1 MQITSS
7 PNKTIQNK
15 DALGGH
21 DAHAMRSV
29 FFISDGTAITS
40 ETLGRSILSR
50 FASVPFETFVIP
62 YVDTLERADDAVN
75 QINMAH
81 QRYGYRPLVFD
92 TIVDPVIRE
101 RINAAEAFNLDIYEG
116 LVGKIAEEIEVEPSE
131 SIGTFH
137 GDVDSDSYK
146 ARIDAVHFAL
156 DNDDG
161 ARTTHYDAADIILIG
176 VSRSGKTPTSLYL
189 ALQFGIRAANYPLTE
204 DDLFENSLPKALRP
218 FKDKLFGLV
227 IDTDRLVKIRNER
240 RAGSRYAS
248 YQQCQQELRAIQGIY
263 ISQGIPNIDVSTM
276 SIEEIATR
284 ILQMT
289 GLKRR
294 IGWFFYLTLPICGAW
309 LSLDDKS
316 CLIKKNDWCVLT
328 GY

>member
-1 MQITSS
+1 MTIEQI
-7 PNKTIQNK
+7 KATIQNK
-15 DALGGH
+15 DALNF
-21 DAHAMRSV
+21 ANSQSLRSV

-40 ETLGRSILSR
+40 ETLGRSILSQ
-50 FASVPFETFVIP
+50 FPSVPFETRVIP
-62 YVDTLERADDAVN
+62 YVDTLDRADEAVN
-75 QINMAH
+75 QINLAH
-81 QRYGYRPLVFD
+81 QRDGVKPLVFD

-101 RINAAEAFNLDIYEG
+101 RINGADAFNLDIYEG
-116 LVGKIAEEIEVEPSE
+116 LISKIADEIKVQPAPHT
-131 SIGTFH
+131 GHAH
-137 GDVDSDSYK
+137 GDVDSENYK
-146 ARIDAVHFAL
+146 SRIDAVHFAL

-204 DDLFENSLPKALRP
+204 DDLYENSLPKALKPYR
-218 FKDKLFGLV
+218 DKLFGLV
-227 IDTDRLVKIRNER
+227 IDADRLVKIRNER

-294 IGWFFYLTLPICGAW
+294 IG
-309 LSLDDKS
+309 
-316 CLIKKNDWCVLT
+316 
-328 GY
+328 

>member
-1 MQITSS
+1 MTIEQI
-7 PNKTIQNK
+7 KATIQNK
-15 DALGGH
+15 DALNF
-21 DAHAMRSV
+21 ANSQSLRSV

-40 ETLGRSILSR
+40 ETLGRSILSQ
-50 FASVPFETFVIP
+50 FPTVPFETRVIP
-62 YVDTLERADDAVN
+62 YVDTLDRADEAVN
-75 QINMAH
+75 QINLAH
-81 QRYGYRPLVFD
+81 QRDGVKPLVFD

-101 RINAAEAFNLDIYEG
+101 RINGADAFNLDIYEG
-116 LVGKIAEEIEVEPSE
+116 LISKIADEIKVQPAPHP
-131 SIGTFH
+131 GHAH
-137 GDVDSDSYK
+137 GDVDSENYK
-146 ARIDAVHFAL
+146 SRIDAVHFAL

-204 DDLFENSLPKALRP
+204 DDLYENSLPKALKPYR
-218 FKDKLFGLV
+218 DKLFGLV

-294 IGWFFYLTLPICGAW
+294 IG
-309 LSLDDKS
+309 
-316 CLIKKNDWCVLT
+316 
-328 GY
+328 

>member
-1 MQITSS
+1 MTIEQI
-7 PNKTIQNK
+7 KATIQNK
-15 DALGGH
+15 DALNF
-21 DAHAMRSV
+21 ANSQSLRSV

-40 ETLGRSILSR
+40 ETLGRSILSQ
-50 FASVPFETFVIP
+50 FPNVPFETRVIP
-62 YVDTLERADDAVN
+62 YVDTLDRADEAVN
-75 QINMAH
+75 QINLAH
-81 QRYGYRPLVFD
+81 QRDGVKPLVFD

-101 RINAAEAFNLDIYEG
+101 RINGADAFNLDIYEG
-116 LVGKIAEEIEVEPSE
+116 LISKIADEIKVPPAPHT
-131 SIGTFH
+131 GHAH
-137 GDVDSDSYK
+137 GDVDSENYK
-146 ARIDAVHFAL
+146 SRIDAVHFAL

-161 ARTTHYDAADIILIG
+161 ARTTHYDAADIILVG

-204 DDLFENSLPKALRP
+204 DDLYENSLPKALKPYR
-218 FKDKLFGLV
+218 DKLFGLV

-294 IGWFFYLTLPICGAW
+294 IG
-309 LSLDDKS
+309 
-316 CLIKKNDWCVLT
+316 
-328 GY
+328 

>member
-1 MQITSS
+1 MTIEQI
-7 PNKTIQNK
+7 KATIQNK
-15 DALGGH
+15 DALNF
-21 DAHAMRSV
+21 ANSQSLRSV

-40 ETLGRSILSR
+40 ETLGRSILSQ
-50 FASVPFETFVIP
+50 FPNVPFETRVIP
-62 YVDTLERADDAVN
+62 YVDTLDRADEAVN
-75 QINMAH
+75 QINLAH
-81 QRYGYRPLVFD
+81 QRDGVKPLVFD

-101 RINAAEAFNLDIYEG
+101 RINGADAFNLDIYEG
-116 LVGKIAEEIEVEPSE
+116 LISKIADEIKVQPAPHT
-131 SIGTFH
+131 GHAH
-137 GDVDSDSYK
+137 GDVDSENYK
-146 ARIDAVHFAL
+146 SRIDAVHFAL

-204 DDLFENSLPKALRP
+204 DDLYENSLPKALKPYR
-218 FKDKLFGLV
+218 DKLFGLV
-227 IDTDRLVKIRNER
+227 IDADRLVKIRNER

-294 IGWFFYLTLPICGAW
+294 IG
-309 LSLDDKS
+309 
-316 CLIKKNDWCVLT
+316 
-328 GY
+328 

>member
-1 MQITSS
+1 MTIEQI
-7 PNKTIQNK
+7 KATIQNK
-15 DALGGH
+15 DALNF
-21 DAHAMRSV
+21 ANSQSLRSV

-40 ETLGRSILSR
+40 ETLGRSILSQ
-50 FASVPFETFVIP
+50 FPSVPFETRVIP
-62 YVDTLERADDAVN
+62 YVDTLDRADEAVN
-75 QINMAH
+75 QINLAH
-81 QRYGYRPLVFD
+81 QRDGLKPLVFD

-101 RINAAEAFNLDIYEG
+101 RINGADAFNLDIYEG
-116 LVGKIAEEIEVEPSE
+116 LISKIADEIKVQPAPHT
-131 SIGTFH
+131 GHAH
-137 GDVDSDSYK
+137 GDVDSENYK
-146 ARIDAVHFAL
+146 SRIDAVHFAL

-204 DDLFENSLPKALRP
+204 DDLYENSLPKALKPYR
-218 FKDKLFGLV
+218 DKLFGLV
-227 IDTDRLVKIRNER
+227 IDADRLVKIRNER

-294 IGWFFYLTLPICGAW
+294 IG
-309 LSLDDKS
+309 
-316 CLIKKNDWCVLT
+316 
-328 GY
+328 

>member
-1 MQITSS
+1 MTIQQI
-7 PNKTIQNK
+7 KATIQNK
-15 DALGGH
+15 EALSLENSQSL
-21 DAHAMRSV
+21 RSV

-40 ETLGRSILSR
+40 ETLGRSILSQ
-50 FASVPFETFVIP
+50 FPNVPFETRVIP
-62 YVDTLERADDAVN
+62 YVDTLERADKAVN
-75 QINMAH
+75 QINLSH
-81 QRYGYRPLVFD
+81 QRDGVKPLVFD

-101 RINAAEAFNLDIYEG
+101 RINAADAFNLDIYEG
-116 LVGKIAEEIEVEPSE
+116 LISKIADEIMVQPAPHS
-131 SIGTFH
+131 GNAH
-137 GDVDSDSYK
+137 GDVDSENYK
-146 ARIDAVHFAL
+146 SRIDAVHFAL

-161 ARTTHYDAADIILIG
+161 ARTTHYDAADIILVG

-204 DDLFENSLPKALRP
+204 DDLFENSLPKALQP
-218 FKDKLFGLV
+218 YKDKLFGLV

-294 IGWFFYLTLPICGAW
+294 IG
-309 LSLDDKS
+309 
-316 CLIKKNDWCVLT
+316 
-328 GY
+328 

>member
-1 MQITSS
+1 MTIEQI
-7 PNKTIQNK
+7 KATIQNK
-15 DALGGH
+15 DALNF
-21 DAHAMRSV
+21 ANSQSLRSV

-40 ETLGRSILSR
+40 ETLGRSILSQ
-50 FASVPFETFVIP
+50 FPTVPFETRVIP
-62 YVDTLERADDAVN
+62 YVDTLDRADEAVN
-75 QINMAH
+75 QINLAH
-81 QRYGYRPLVFD
+81 QRDGVKPLVFD

-101 RINAAEAFNLDIYEG
+101 RINGADAFNLDIYEG
-116 LVGKIAEEIEVEPSE
+116 LISKIADEIKVQPAPHT
-131 SIGTFH
+131 GHAH
-137 GDVDSDSYK
+137 GDVDSENYK
-146 ARIDAVHFAL
+146 SRIDAVHFAL

-204 DDLFENSLPKALRP
+204 DDLYENSLPKALKPYR
-218 FKDKLFGLV
+218 DKLFGLV

-248 YQQCQQELRAIQGIY
+248 YQQCQHELRAIQGIY
-263 ISQGIPNIDVSTM
+263 ISQGVPNIDVSTM

-294 IGWFFYLTLPICGAW
+294 IG
-309 LSLDDKS
+309 
-316 CLIKKNDWCVLT
+316 
-328 GY
+328 

>member
-1 MQITSS
+1 MTIEQI
-7 PNKTIQNK
+7 KATIQNK
-15 DALGGH
+15 DALNF
-21 DAHAMRSV
+21 ANSQSLRSV

-40 ETLGRSILSR
+40 ETLGRSILSQ
-50 FASVPFETFVIP
+50 FPTVPFETRVIP
-62 YVDTLERADDAVN
+62 YVDTLDRADEAVN
-75 QINMAH
+75 QINLAH
-81 QRYGYRPLVFD
+81 QRDGVKPLVFD

-101 RINAAEAFNLDIYEG
+101 RINGADAFNLDIYEG
-116 LVGKIAEEIEVEPSE
+116 LISKIADEIKVQPAPHT
-131 SIGTFH
+131 GHAH
-137 GDVDSDSYK
+137 GDVDSENYK
-146 ARIDAVHFAL
+146 SRIDAVHFAL

-204 DDLFENSLPKALRP
+204 DDLYENSLPKALKPYRE
-218 FKDKLFGLV
+218 KLFGLV

-294 IGWFFYLTLPICGAW
+294 IG
-309 LSLDDKS
+309 
-316 CLIKKNDWCVLT
+316 
-328 GY
+328 

>member
-1 MQITSS
+1 MTIEQI
-7 PNKTIQNK
+7 KATIQNK
-15 DALGGH
+15 DALNF
-21 DAHAMRSV
+21 ANSQSLRSV

-40 ETLGRSILSR
+40 ETLGRSILSQ
-50 FASVPFETFVIP
+50 FPSVPFETRVIP
-62 YVDTLERADDAVN
+62 YVDTLDRADEAVN
-75 QINMAH
+75 QINLAH
-81 QRYGYRPLVFD
+81 QRDGVKPLVFD

-101 RINAAEAFNLDIYEG
+101 RINGADAFNLDIYEG
-116 LVGKIAEEIEVEPSE
+116 LISKIADEIKVQPAPHT
-131 SIGTFH
+131 GHAH
-137 GDVDSDSYK
+137 GDVDSENYK
-146 ARIDAVHFAL
+146 SRIDAVHFAL

-204 DDLFENSLPKALRP
+204 DDLYENSLPKALKPYR
-218 FKDKLFGLV
+218 DKLFGLV

-284 ILQMT
+284 ILQMS

-294 IGWFFYLTLPICGAW
+294 IG
-309 LSLDDKS
+309 
-316 CLIKKNDWCVLT
+316 
-328 GY
+328 

>member
-1 MQITSS
+1 MTIEQI
-7 PNKTIQNK
+7 KATIQNK
-15 DALGGH
+15 DALNF
-21 DAHAMRSV
+21 ANSQSLRSV

-40 ETLGRSILSR
+40 ETLGRSILSQ
-50 FASVPFETFVIP
+50 FPTVPFETRVIP
-62 YVDTLERADDAVN
+62 YVDTLDRADEAVN
-75 QINMAH
+75 QINLAH
-81 QRYGYRPLVFD
+81 QRDGVKPLVFD

-101 RINAAEAFNLDIYEG
+101 RINAADAFNLDIYEG
-116 LVGKIAEEIEVEPSE
+116 LISKIADEIKVPPSPHT
-131 SIGTFH
+131 GHAH
-137 GDVDSDSYK
+137 GDVDSENYK
-146 ARIDAVHFAL
+146 SRIDAVHFAL

-161 ARTTHYDAADIILIG
+161 ARTTHYDAADIILVG

-204 DDLFENSLPKALRP
+204 DDLYENSLPKALKPYR
-218 FKDKLFGLV
+218 DKLFGLV

-294 IGWFFYLTLPICGAW
+294 IG
-309 LSLDDKS
+309 
-316 CLIKKNDWCVLT
+316 
-328 GY
+328 

>member
-1 MQITSS
+1 MTIEQI
-7 PNKTIQNK
+7 KATIQNK
-15 DALGGH
+15 DALNF
-21 DAHAMRSV
+21 ANSQSLRSV

-40 ETLGRSILSR
+40 ETLGRSILSQ
-50 FASVPFETFVIP
+50 FPTVPFETLVIP
-62 YVDTLERADDAVN
+62 YVDTLDRADEAVN
-75 QINMAH
+75 QINLAH
-81 QRYGYRPLVFD
+81 QRDGVKPLVFD

-101 RINAAEAFNLDIYEG
+101 RINAADAFNLDIYEG
-116 LVGKIAEEIEVEPSE
+116 LISKIADEIKVQPAPHT
-131 SIGTFH
+131 GHAH
-137 GDVDSDSYK
+137 GDVDSENYK
-146 ARIDAVHFAL
+146 SRIDAVHFAL

-161 ARTTHYDAADIILIG
+161 ARTTHYDAADIILVG

-204 DDLFENSLPKALRP
+204 DDLYENSLPKALKPYR
-218 FKDKLFGLV
+218 DKLFGLV

-294 IGWFFYLTLPICGAW
+294 IG
-309 LSLDDKS
+309 
-316 CLIKKNDWCVLT
+316 
-328 GY
+328 

>member
-1 MQITSS
+1 MTIEQI
-7 PNKTIQNK
+7 KATIQNK
-15 DALGGH
+15 DALNF
-21 DAHAMRSV
+21 ANSQSLRSV

-40 ETLGRSILSR
+40 ETLGRSILSQ
-50 FASVPFETFVIP
+50 FPTVPFETRVIP
-62 YVDTLERADDAVN
+62 YVDTLDRADEAVN
-75 QINMAH
+75 QINLAH
-81 QRYGYRPLVFD
+81 QRDGVKPLVFD

-101 RINAAEAFNLDIYEG
+101 RINGADAFNLDIYEG
-116 LVGKIAEEIEVEPSE
+116 LISKIADEIKVQPAPHT
-131 SIGTFH
+131 GHAH
-137 GDVDSDSYK
+137 GDVDSENYK
-146 ARIDAVHFAL
+146 SRIDAVHFAL
-156 DNDDG
+156 DNDDC

-204 DDLFENSLPKALRP
+204 DDLYENSLPKALKPYR
-218 FKDKLFGLV
+218 DKLFGLV
-227 IDTDRLVKIRNER
+227 IDADRLVKIRNER

-294 IGWFFYLTLPICGAW
+294 IG
-309 LSLDDKS
+309 
-316 CLIKKNDWCVLT
+316 
-328 GY
+328 

>member
-1 MQITSS
+1 MTIEQI
-7 PNKTIQNK
+7 KATIQNK
-15 DALGGH
+15 DALNF
-21 DAHAMRSV
+21 ANSQSLRSV

-40 ETLGRSILSR
+40 ETLGRSILSQ
-50 FASVPFETFVIP
+50 FPTVPFETRVIP
-62 YVDTLERADDAVN
+62 YVDTLDRADEAVN
-75 QINMAH
+75 QINLAH
-81 QRYGYRPLVFD
+81 QRDGVKPLVFD

-101 RINAAEAFNLDIYEG
+101 RINGADAFNLDIYEG
-116 LVGKIAEEIEVEPSE
+116 LISKIADEIKVQPAPHT
-131 SIGTFH
+131 GHAH
-137 GDVDSDSYK
+137 GDVDSENYK
-146 ARIDAVHFAL
+146 SRIDAVHFAL

-204 DDLFENSLPKALRP
+204 DDLYENSLPKALKPYR
-218 FKDKLFGLV
+218 DKLFGLV

-284 ILQMT
+284 ILPMT

-294 IGWFFYLTLPICGAW
+294 IGYCNLLTYG
-309 LSLDDKS
+309 
-316 CLIKKNDWCVLT
+316 
-328 GY
+328 

>member
-1 MQITSS
+1 MTIEQI
-7 PNKTIQNK
+7 KATIQNK
-15 DALGGH
+15 DALNF
-21 DAHAMRSV
+21 ANSQSLRSV

-40 ETLGRSILSR
+40 ETLGRSILSQ
-50 FASVPFETFVIP
+50 FPSVPFETRVIP
-62 YVDTLERADDAVN
+62 YVDTLDRADEAVN
-75 QINMAH
+75 QINLAH
-81 QRYGYRPLVFD
+81 QRDGVKPLVFD

-101 RINAAEAFNLDIYEG
+101 RINGADAFNLDIYEG
-116 LVGKIAEEIEVEPSE
+116 LISKIADEIKVQPAPHT
-131 SIGTFH
+131 GHAH
-137 GDVDSDSYK
+137 GDVDSENYK
-146 ARIDAVHFAL
+146 SRIDAVHFAL

-204 DDLFENSLPKALRP
+204 DDLDENSLPKALKPYR
-218 FKDKLFGLV
+218 DKLFGLV

-294 IGWFFYLTLPICGAW
+294 IG
-309 LSLDDKS
+309 
-316 CLIKKNDWCVLT
+316 
-328 GY
+328 

>member
-1 MQITSS
+1 MTIEQI
-7 PNKTIQNK
+7 KATIQNK
-15 DALGGH
+15 DALNF
-21 DAHAMRSV
+21 ANSQSLWSV

-40 ETLGRSILSR
+40 ETLGRSILSQ
-50 FASVPFETFVIP
+50 FPTVPFETRVIP
-62 YVDTLERADDAVN
+62 YVDTLDRADEAVN
-75 QINMAH
+75 QINLAH
-81 QRYGYRPLVFD
+81 QRDGVKPLVFD

-101 RINAAEAFNLDIYEG
+101 RINGADAFNLDIYEG
-116 LVGKIAEEIEVEPSE
+116 LISKIADEIKVQPAPHT
-131 SIGTFH
+131 GHAH
-137 GDVDSDSYK
+137 GDVDSENYK
-146 ARIDAVHFAL
+146 SRIDAVHFAL

-204 DDLFENSLPKALRP
+204 DDLYENSLPKALKPYR
-218 FKDKLFGLV
+218 DKLFGLV

-294 IGWFFYLTLPICGAW
+294 IG
-309 LSLDDKS
+309 
-316 CLIKKNDWCVLT
+316 
-328 GY
+328 